1 MPAASK
7 LMARIDT
14 DVDLRRLLRAELP
27 VNTVKLARY
36 LVGKVIVHDT
46 ANVRLGGRI
55 VETEAYP
62 VGDPAGHAFRG
73 ITPRTRPLFLER
85 GHAYVYLAYGVSFLL
100 NVTSERPGVGAGVLL
115 RAVEPF
121 DGLELMDNTR
131 RRKQWA
137 DIGRGPGRLTKA
149 LQVDLRQN
157 GFDLCSPSSSL
168 WLAEA
173 TLKTGPIGKSV
184 RIGLTHAADR
194 LLRFYER
201 GNEFISG
208 PKRLLR
214 E

>member
-1 MPAASK
+1 
-7 LMARIDT
+7 
-14 DVDLRRLLRAELP
+14 VEL
-27 VNTVKLARY
+27 ACY
-36 LVGKVIVHDT
+36 LIGKVIVHDT
-46 ANVRLGGRI
+46 ANGRLSGRI

-73 ITPRTRPLFLER
+73 RTPRNSTLFLER

-115 RAVEPF
+115 RSIEPL
-121 DGLELMDNTR
+121 DGFELVDSVR
-131 RRKQWA
+131 QRKQWA

-149 LQVDLRQN
+149 LQVDLTCD
-157 GFDLCSPSSSL
+157 GLDLCSANSSL
-168 WLAEA
+168 WLAE
-173 TLKTGPIGKSV
+173 TTRKRGTIGKSV

-201 GNEFISG
+201 GNEYISG